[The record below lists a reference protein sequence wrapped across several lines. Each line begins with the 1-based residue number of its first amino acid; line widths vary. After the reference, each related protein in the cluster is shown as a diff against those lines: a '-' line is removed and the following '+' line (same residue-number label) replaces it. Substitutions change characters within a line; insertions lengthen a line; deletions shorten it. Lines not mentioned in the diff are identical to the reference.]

1 MSIRS
6 MTGFGRAN
14 SENKNYNIDVEISSL
29 NKKNL
34 DIRVGILKEYMSF
47 ENKIIELVKSQVTRG
62 AISLQ
67 INISPNGDNSTSVV
81 EINHT
86 LAKDIV
92 AKFKMLG
99 EDLKIS
105 NDLGVSSLINIPG
118 IISIKQNSDKCS
130 DEMWILLE
138 KTILE
143 AFKNLIKMRKKE
155 GENLKTN
162 LENILIQTDEIKKRV
177 YLLAPK
183 AIEEY
188 KLKFL
193 DRLSKIKEDVQID
206 EEKIQQEI
214 ALFADKADITEELT
228 RLESHLKQMDQ
239 YLQKSE
245 PVGRPMDFL
254 CQEIL
259 REINTIGSKANNLE
273 ITKNVLAQKAIL
285 ESFREQIQNV
295 E

>member
-1 MSIRS
+1 MSIKS
-6 MTGFGRAN
+6 MTGFGSAK
-14 SENKNYNIDVEISSL
+14 SETENYNIFVEISSV

-34 DIRVGILKEYMSF
+34 DIKIGLSKEYLLF
-47 ENKIIELVKSQVTRG
+47 ENKIIELVKTQIARG
-62 AISLQ
+62 AVSLQ
-67 INISPNGDNSTSVV
+67 INIVPGKKCDTGSV
-81 EINHT
+81 EINHN

-92 AKFKMLG
+92 TKFKELSD
-99 EDLKIS
+99 ELQIS
-105 NDLGVSSLINIPG
+105 NDIGTSSLLNIPG
-118 IISIKQNSDKCS
+118 VMSITQNSEKCF
-130 DEMWILLE
+130 DELWGLLE
-138 KTILE
+138 KNLLKS
-143 AFKNLIKMRKKE
+143 FRNLIEMRTKE
-155 GENLKTN
+155 GENLKAD
-162 LENILIQTDEIKKRV
+162 LEGMLTQADEIKKKIDM
-177 YLLAPK
+177 LAPK

-193 DRLSKIKEDVQID
+193 ERLAKIEEDIQVDEDR
-206 EEKIQQEI
+206 IQQEI

-228 RLESHLKQMDQ
+228 RLDSHLKQMKQ
-239 YLQKSE
+239 YLQSNI

-273 ITKNVLAQKAIL
+273 ITKNVLDEKAIL